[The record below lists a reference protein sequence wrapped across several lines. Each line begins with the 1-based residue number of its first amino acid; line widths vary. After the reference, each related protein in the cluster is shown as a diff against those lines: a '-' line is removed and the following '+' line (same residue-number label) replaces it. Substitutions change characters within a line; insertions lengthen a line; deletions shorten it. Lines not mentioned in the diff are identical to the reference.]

1 MTNPTSNYNF
11 QMPTATDLVTDL
23 PADFEVFGQAVD
35 TRLKA
40 LQPGTTLG
48 DLAYSSATANTNTRL
63 PIGTNGQVLAVVAG
77 VPAWQNGTTGDI
89 EGVTAGVGISGGGT
103 SGTVTVTNSMAT
115 AMTTSGDLIQATGSG
130 TFARLATGTNGQ
142 YLTTNGTTNS
152 WGTITPGGMTQLA
165 SGSMSGSATIRLQSI
180 PSTYKFCR
188 LYIRN
193 HIATNTNL
201 SLRFRLNNDS
211 TANRYS
217 SGGETGQSISE
228 TFRYDSVYCTT
239 DLSNTTANGMAVFEI
254 HDYTSTGTWKMFSA
268 MAIGNNKTTSTSV
281 QLGSVVGAYNQTGA
295 ITEID
300 IFSDQGNWT
309 GGTYTLYGVN

>member
-1 MTNPTSNYNF
+1 MAKQTF
-11 QMPTATDLVTDL
+11 
-23 PADFEVFGQAVD
+23 
-35 TRLKA
+35 
-40 LQPGTTLG
+40 TT
-48 DLAYSSATANTNTRL
+48 
-63 PIGTNGQVLAVVAG
+63 GQVLSATQMTTLQQTAMLGGAANAKTASYTLVAADAG
-77 VPAWQNGTTGDI
+77 DGITMSNAGATTITVNSGLFAAGDI
-89 EGVTAGVGISGGGT
+89 VTIINLGAGTCTITAGT
-103 SGTVTVTNSMAT
+103 ATVST
-115 AMTTSGDLIQATGSG
+115 AGS
-130 TFARLATGTNGQ
+130 LALGTNQGGVLRFTSSSAAIFFQ
-142 YLTTNGTTNS
+142 FVAPAAAS
-152 WGTITPGGMTQLA
+152 GGMTQLA
-165 SGSMSGSATIRLQSI
+165 TGTMTGSATIRLQSI

-188 LYIRN
+188 LYIKN
-193 HIATNTNL
+193 HIATTTNL

-211 TANRYS
+211 TANRYA
-217 SGGETGQSISE
+217 SGGELSQNYSE
-228 TFRYDSVYCTT
+228 TFRYDSVYCTS

>member
-1 MTNPTSNYNF
+1 MAAGQGFKTFTTGEVLSASDVNGYLMQGVLVFASAAARDAAITSPQEGQYAYLKDTNATFYYSGSAWVS
-11 QMPTATDLVTDL
+11 TAGASSPL
-23 PADFEVFGQAVD
+23 
-35 TRLKA
+35 
-40 LQPGTTLG
+40 TTKG
-48 DLAYSSATANTNTRL
+48 DLYTYSTTDARL
-63 PIGTNGQVLAVVAG
+63 G
-77 VPAWQNGTTGDI
+77 VGSNGT
-89 EGVTAGVGISGGGT
+89 VLTADST
-103 SGTVTVTNSMAT
+103 
-115 AMTTSGDLIQATGSG
+115 QATGLAWASG
-130 TFARLATGTNGQ
+130 
-142 YLTTNGTTNS
+142 
-152 WGTITPGGMTQLA
+152 GGMTQIA

-193 HIATNTNL
+193 HIATTTNL

-217 SGGETGQSISE
+217 SGGELGQNTSE
-228 TFRYDSVYCTT
+228 TFRYDSVYCTS

-268 MAIGNNKTTSTSV
+268 RAIGNNKTTSTSI
-281 QLGSVVGAYNQTGA
+281 QLGNVIGAYNQTGA